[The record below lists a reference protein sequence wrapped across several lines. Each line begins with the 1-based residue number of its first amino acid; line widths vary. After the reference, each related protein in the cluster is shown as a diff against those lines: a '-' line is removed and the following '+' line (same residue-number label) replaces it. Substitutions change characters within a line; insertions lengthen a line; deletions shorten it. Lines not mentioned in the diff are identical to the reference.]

1 MEYLPCAIWHLV
13 NIMFIYIYVDGKHMG
28 HVIWLICHCYGDAM
42 GSFWL
47 NEN

>member
-1 MEYLPCAIWHLV
+1 MCNLAFGEYHV
-13 NIMFIYIYVDGKHMG
+13 YIYIYVDGKHMG